1 MGVIL
6 AVMEVKVRGRITKK
20 LRVIANSEKEAA
32 EKARLMLLNDFE
44 VDPADIECEV
54 QPIEGEF
61 QDDAKPS
68 GI

>member
-1 MGVIL
+1 M

-20 LRVIANSEKEAA
+20 MRVVADSESEAA
-32 EKARLMLLNDFE
+32 EKARFMLLNEFE

-54 QPIEGEF
+54 QPVEGEF
-61 QDDAKPS
+61 QDDDAPS